1 MQLLTLLRA
10 MSVQSVRLVR
20 QACPARFTRL
30 APLAL
35 LASLALPLA
44 MLPALVEAA
53 TRIDVNDGW
62 QFRTDPK
69 DEGVAAGWTGAV
81 PAHTRSV
88 SVPHT
93 WNADTEPDVDFE
105 GTGWYFRRLDL
116 TLPLAAE
123 AHVELNFGAAFYR
136 SRVWLNGV
144 EVGQHEGGHTA
155 HAFDITRLLRRGQ
168 PNLLVVA
175 VDNRPTASS
184 IPGHAM
190 RLAGSGSVWY
200 DWWHFG
206 GLVRDVWL
214 SVGDGALVRRQTL
227 RATLSGALAGRA
239 IGEAP
244 AQVDARVELENASPR
259 ARRLQ
264 VVTTAFAPDGAT
276 AASARQPLQLPAG
289 GKGSAD
295 LRLAIARPRLWN
307 IGDGQLYRVVTELQ
321 DEQGQVLDTRTDTLG
336 LRRIELR
343 DRKLWVNDRPVR
355 LTGLT
360 RHEDTPWEG
369 LAETRG
375 SILHDW
381 DDLRALHTTLTR
393 PVHYPQPPAVLDYA
407 DRHGILLVPEIPVWQ
422 FSEAQLK
429 DPRVQALAERM
440 LGEMI
445 AADGNHASIF
455 AWSVCNESD
464 TRLPG
469 GLDYVRRMKAV
480 VRRLDPARFFTFA
493 DSDVSIAPWRD
504 NAALHEADF
513 LMANAYFGSW
523 SGAAEQVEPWLDFIQ
538 KTYPE
543 KALVISEYGFV
554 GPFAPNA
561 AEADRQRITNLRQQL
576 DAFARRDFV
585 AGAIFWI
592 YQDYKSH
599 RNLAAGETAGYVDH
613 GVVDE
618 HRQRKPSYAAYQQ
631 RNAPLTARLGWAW
644 EGEGLSGFQAVLQA
658 NGAAQLP
665 SYPLLGYRAEWRMT
679 DRDGRLIGQG
689 AQGLPDLAAPF
700 TLQGRWPAEKGLPAA
715 TLRLRV
721 VAPDGAL
728 ALESRLEQ
736 AALRLGAAPF
746 PAEVKPAAASRAPAP
761 IPDAAAPVDR

>member
-1 MQLLTLLRA
+1 MLN
-10 MSVQSVRLVR
+10 SDLVKQR
-20 QACPARFTRL
+20 RSDAAPARDVKVTEKAV
-30 APLAL
+30 APREDREG
-35 LASLALPLA
+35 P
-44 MLPALVEAA
+44 VRID
-53 TRIDVNDGW
+53 TRIW
-62 QFRTDPK
+62 W
-69 DEGVAAGWTGAV
+69 GVAAGSGIAVIGAGLVADALV
-81 PAHTRSV
+81 PA
-88 SVPHT
+88 
-93 WNADTEPDVDFE
+93 
-105 GTGWYFRRLDL
+105 
-116 TLPLAAE
+116 
-123 AHVELNFGAAFYR
+123 
-136 SRVWLNGV
+136 
-144 EVGQHEGGHTA
+144 
-155 HAFDITRLLRRGQ
+155 RLLLG
-168 PNLLVVA
+168 LLGA
-175 VDNRPTASS
+175 
-184 IPGHAM
+184 
-190 RLAGSGSVWY
+190 
-200 DWWHFG
+200 G
-206 GLVRDVWL
+206 GLVFAGWRL
-214 SVGDGALVRRQTL
+214 FQPAAATSGTEPALERFL
-227 RATLSGALAGRA
+227 REDTT
-239 IGEAP
+239 
-244 AQVDARVELENASPR
+244 PR
-259 ARRLQ
+259 AM
-264 VVTTAFAPDGAT
+264 VGA
-276 AASARQPLQLPAG
+276 
-289 GKGSAD
+289 
-295 LRLAIARPRLWN
+295 
-307 IGDGQLYRVVTELQ
+307 
-321 DEQGQVLDTRTDTLG
+321 
-336 LRRIELR
+336 
-343 DRKLWVNDRPVR
+343 
-355 LTGLT
+355 
-360 RHEDTPWEG
+360 
-369 LAETRG
+369 
-375 SILHDW
+375 
-381 DDLRALHTTLTR
+381 
-393 PVHYPQPPAVLDYA
+393 
-407 DRHGILLVPEIPVWQ
+407 
-422 FSEAQLK
+422 
-429 DPRVQALAERM
+429 

-469 GLDYVRRMKAV
+469 GLDYVRRMKAA

-561 AEADRQRITNLRQQL
+561 AEADRQRIANLRQQL

-746 PAEVKPAAASRAPAP
+746 PAEAKPAPASRAPAP